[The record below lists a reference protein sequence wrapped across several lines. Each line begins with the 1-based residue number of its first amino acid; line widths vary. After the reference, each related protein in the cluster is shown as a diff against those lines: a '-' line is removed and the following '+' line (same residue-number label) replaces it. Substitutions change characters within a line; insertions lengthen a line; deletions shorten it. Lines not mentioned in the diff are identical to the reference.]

1 MLRLLRRHTAKV
13 ILHLFDNFVYET
25 VLWYGIFHGRCN
37 AGARWRLLIRDAQ
50 PGFHGHGIRIKRLRE
65 LLQGRLVPATD
76 GQGWKTGGKM
86 RSRGLIFFS
95 PLFEAVV
102 TQVGLKLEVHLP

>member
-1 MLRLLRRHTAKV
+1 MLSQAFTAMESELKDCV
-13 ILHLFDNFVYET
+13 NSY
-25 VLWYGIFHGRCN
+25 
-37 AGARWRLLIRDAQ
+37 RD
-50 PGFHGHGIRIKRLRE
+50 G
-65 LLQGRLVPATD
+65 LVPATD
-76 GQGWKTGGKM
+76 GQGRKTGGKM

>member
-1 MLRLLRRHTAKV
+1 MESELKDCV
-13 ILHLFDNFVYET
+13 NSY
-25 VLWYGIFHGRCN
+25 
-37 AGARWRLLIRDAQ
+37 RD
-50 PGFHGHGIRIKRLRE
+50 G
-65 LLQGRLVPATD
+65 LVPATD

-86 RSRGLIFFS
+86 RSRGLIFFFS